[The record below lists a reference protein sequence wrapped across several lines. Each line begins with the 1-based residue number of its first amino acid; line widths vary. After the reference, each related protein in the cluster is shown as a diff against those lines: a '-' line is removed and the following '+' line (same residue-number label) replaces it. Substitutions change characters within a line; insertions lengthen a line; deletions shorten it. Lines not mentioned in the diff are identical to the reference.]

1 MIGTTAPATQQRGM
15 ALLVVLW
22 TLSLMALLAVAF
34 AQNAWLERHRVR
46 NLIDAAAAKSHLQA
60 GLALGIAALL
70 TSSSRGWARDGTPY
84 QIPFAMSDLTIALQD
99 SNGCLN
105 INVAPLA
112 DLRALI
118 LALGI
123 DRSMAQSLAA
133 AIVDWR
139 DEDQL
144 LTPGGAEA
152 STYATAGLAER
163 PANRPFLS
171 TEELRGVF
179 GMTAEI
185 ADRLLPLVSI
195 AATAT
200 EINRSTA
207 PEPVLRA
214 DASIPP
220 EEATAIMARRAAR
233 AELTPVGEENDPGLE
248 TVDGLTRS
256 ATQADLAETAEG
268 PVFSI
273 TIDVVTAAGA
283 RARGRAEIWL
293 TGDLEQPYHILEW
306 HFGSLSATAL
316 TVTP

>member
-1 MIGTTAPATQQRGM
+1 M

-34 AQNAWLERHRVR
+34 GQNAWLERHRVR
-46 NLIDAAAAKSHLQA
+46 NLVDAAAAKASLHA
-60 GLALGIAALL
+60 GLSIGIAALL
-70 TSSSRGWARDGTPY
+70 QASSSRSWARDGTSY
-84 QIPFAMSDLTIALQD
+84 HLRFAMSDLTITLQD

-105 INVAPLA
+105 INGAPLA
-112 DLRALI
+112 DIRALI
-118 LALGI
+118 MAIGT
-123 DRSMAQSLAA
+123 DKGVAQSLAA

-152 STYATAGLAER
+152 NTYADAGLAER

-179 GMTAEI
+179 GMTAVM
-185 ADRLLPLVSI
+185 ADRLLPMVSI
-195 AATAT
+195 ASTAN

-220 EEATAIMARRAAR
+220 EEVTAIMARRAAR
-233 AELTPVGEENDPGLE
+233 AELTPFGEVFEPGLG
-248 TVDGLTRS
+248 TVDAQSRS

-273 TIDVVTAAGA
+273 SIDVVTAAGA
-283 RARGRAEIWL
+283 RARGRGEIWL
-293 TGDLEQPYHILEW
+293 TGDLNQPYHVLEW
-306 HFGSLSATAL
+306 HLGPSSATAL
-316 TVTP
+316 AATP